1 MAEAEKNINEHKN
14 QNKLGAELTE
24 IEGFTCQQSSLSA
37 WWKFII
43 FSKGKK
49 QTWLQYYVRNVRSAE
64 KYVSEFFSCAGDS
77 LV

>member
-49 QTWLQYYVRNVRSAE
+49 TNMASISAE
-64 KYVSEFFSCAGDS
+64 KYVSEFFSYAGDS